1 MSMTVNMPDEMKVTE
16 GYAVA
21 DELMEKL
28 QAVQGIETVGIMSGG
43 GSGDM
48 MLSSGSNK
56 DFTFFLLLDDET
68 GKNNTKVAKKLEKD
82 DGRLSTGRIKCCNL
96 NMDMSALTGDGL
108 TLNIYGDD
116 LDTLL
121 SVSEDM
127 KNLLSGIEGFENI
140 ENGQSDG
147 DRQLVITVDK
157 DKAMR
162 LRG

>member
-16 GYAVA
+16 AYAVA

-68 GKNNTKVAKKLEKD
+68 GKNNTKVAKKLEKM
-82 DGRLSTGRIKCCNL
+82 RRILS
-96 NMDMSALTGDGL
+96 MV
-108 TLNIYGDD
+108 
-116 LDTLL
+116 TLL
-121 SVSEDM
+121 DWCSSW
-127 KNLLSGIEGFENI
+127 
-140 ENGQSDG
+140 
-147 DRQLVITVDK
+147 
-157 DKAMR
+157 
-162 LRG
+162 